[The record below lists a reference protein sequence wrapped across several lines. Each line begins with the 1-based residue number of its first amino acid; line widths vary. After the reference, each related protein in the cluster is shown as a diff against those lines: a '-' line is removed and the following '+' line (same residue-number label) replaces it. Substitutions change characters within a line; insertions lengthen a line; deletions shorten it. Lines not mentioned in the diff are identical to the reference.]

1 MTNQINNYDSTI
13 VRNRYQRISPFYNVM
28 EILPE
33 RRYISWREELWSLVK
48 GPEVLEVGVGT
59 GKNIAFFP
67 DGVKVTGVDLTQ
79 GMLEQARNRAA
90 ILKRDATLLLGDAQS
105 LEFPDA
111 TFDTVIATFVFCSVA
126 DPVQG
131 LREVSRV
138 VKPGGQ
144 VLLLEHVRS
153 DKPILGELMDF
164 LNPALVRVTGA
175 NINRRT
181 VDNVRGA
188 GLSIDHVENLGVG
201 DIYKMII
208 AHREERYV

>member
-13 VRNRYQRISPFYNVM
+13 VRNRYQRISSFYDLM

-33 RRYISWREELWSLVK
+33 RRYISWREQLWSLVK

-111 TFDTVIATFVFCSVA
+111 VFDTVIATFVFCSVA

-153 DKPILGELMDF
+153 AKPILGELMDF

>member
-153 DKPILGELMDF
+153 AKPILGELMDF

>member
-111 TFDTVIATFVFCSVA
+111 AFDTVIATFVFCSVA